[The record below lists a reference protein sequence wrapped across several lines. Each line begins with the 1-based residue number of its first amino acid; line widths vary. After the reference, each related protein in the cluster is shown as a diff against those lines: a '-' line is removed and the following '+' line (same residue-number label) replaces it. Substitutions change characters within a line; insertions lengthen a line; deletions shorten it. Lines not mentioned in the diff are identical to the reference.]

1 MAVYRVTQF
10 PRCHFTLKLDAGDL
24 SFGVHAGIGAA
35 GSVNRDSAI
44 IEQRKNPHQFAL
56 DGALAVLYLPTV
68 EIRAVI
74 LDQ

>member
-1 MAVYRVTQF
+1 
-10 PRCHFTLKLDAGDL
+10 
-24 SFGVHAGIGAA
+24 
-35 GSVNRDSAI
+35 VNRDSTI
-44 IEQRKNPHQFAL
+44 IEQRKSPHQFAL